1 MGWQRLRPA
10 GVGEEANGVT
20 THSYDLVVLGGGP
33 AGVAGAMTG
42 AMLGHRVALVER
54 EQLGGTGTNTGT
66 VPSKTLRETA
76 LALAGWRSRR
86 LHGVDLSL
94 RREATVADFAHHAR
108 QVTAGE
114 RQRIEGRLAEVGVQT
129 FQGTAR
135 FRDPHTI
142 EVSGTSRAVVRGEH
156 LLIATGSLPVRPAEF
171 PFDDDRVHDSNE
183 ILGLRALPRR
193 LVVVGAGVI
202 GSEYAG
208 TFAALGTEVHLID
221 GRAGLL
227 TFLDG
232 EVSRA
237 LEAAM
242 TANGVR
248 FHWNERVVRCDA
260 SRAADVRLTFTSGA
274 GLACD
279 GVLVC
284 AGRTGNTAELNLAA
298 AGIATGERGVVP
310 VGPSYQTAV
319 PHIYAVGDVIG
330 PPALAATG
338 MEQARIAACHAFGFA
353 MKEDIAPLLPTG
365 VYTIPEAAMVGDTE
379 ERLREQGVTY
389 IVGRASYGHTPRGR
403 IIGDEAGFLKL
414 LFRAEDMRLLG
425 VHVLGELATEV
436 VHIGLIAMLA
446 GSTAHLFNRAC
457 FNHPTLGELYKYATY
472 DAVLRSTGAAS

>member
-1 MGWQRLRPA
+1 MRRDA
-10 GVGEEANGVT
+10 DGVT
-20 THSYDLVVLGGGP
+20 MHSFDLVVIGGGP
-33 AGVAGAMTG
+33 AGVAGAMTAG
-42 AMLGHRVALVER
+42 MLGHRVALIER
-54 EQLGGTGTNTGT
+54 EQLGGAGTNTGT

-108 QVTAGE
+108 QVTTGE
-114 RQRIEGRLAEVGVQT
+114 RRRIEERLASAGVKT
-129 FQGTAR
+129 FPGAAR
-135 FRDPHTI
+135 FRDPHTL
-142 EVSGTSRAVVRGEH
+142 EVSGVSPALVRGECV
-156 LLIATGSLPVRPAEF
+156 LIASGSSPVRPPEF
-171 PFDDDRVHDSNE
+171 PFDDERIHDSNE
-183 ILGLRALPRR
+183 ILKLKALPRR
-193 LVVVGAGVI
+193 LAVVGAGVI

-208 TFAALGTEVHLID
+208 TFAALGTEVHLVD

-232 EVSRA
+232 EVSRT

-242 TANGVR
+242 EANGVR
-248 FHWNERVVRCDA
+248 FHWNERVTRCDA
-260 SRAADVRLTFTSGA
+260 QRGGEVRLTLASGA
-274 GLACD
+274 DLACD

-284 AGRTGNTAELNLAA
+284 AGRTSNTAELNLAA
-298 AGIATGERGVVP
+298 AGISPGKRGIIP
-310 VGPSYQTAV
+310 VGPSYQTIV

-330 PPALAATG
+330 PPSLAATG

-353 MKEDIAPLLPTG
+353 LKEDLAPLLPAG

-379 ERLREQGVTY
+379 ETLREQGVTY
-389 IVGRASYGHTPRGR
+389 VVGRASYGHTPRGR
-403 IIGDEAGFLKL
+403 IIGDETGFLKL
-414 LFRAEDMRLLG
+414 LFRAGDMRLLG

-436 VHIGLIAMLA
+436 VHIGLVAMLA

-472 DAVLRSTGAAS
+472 DAVLRSAGASS